1 MKKDI
6 GNLSFTLLVNKSFSN
21 KKMMYCT
28 QQERQMVAKKT
39 LILIFQV
46 TQLYFS
52 YLILQLKSI

>member
-6 GNLSFTLLVNKSFSN
+6 GNLSFTPLVNKSFSN

-28 QQERQMVAKKT
+28 LQERQMVAKKT